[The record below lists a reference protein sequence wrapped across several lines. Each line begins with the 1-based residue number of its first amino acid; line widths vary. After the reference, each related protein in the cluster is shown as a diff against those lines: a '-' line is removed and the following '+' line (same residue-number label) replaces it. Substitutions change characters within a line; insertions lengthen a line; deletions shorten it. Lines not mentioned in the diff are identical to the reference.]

1 MLLSNSIVALS
12 TLTTVFIVL
21 SAVSGIALL
30 FTVYLDYRR
39 SRIDDSIAAFRRHID
54 ALSPESRRSSV
65 MRDSDDGA
73 DWRYR
78 K

>member
-1 MLLSNSIVALS
+1 MTALLAMS

-21 SAVSGIALL
+21 SVVSGVTLL

-65 MRDSDDGA
+65 TRDSDDGA

>member
-1 MLLSNSIVALS
+1 MTSLIAMS

-21 SAVSGIALL
+21 SAVSGMTLL

-54 ALSPESRRSSV
+54 ALSPEARRNSVHHNNQDDRWSR
-65 MRDSDDGA
+65 
-73 DWRYR
+73 
-78 K
+78 

>member
-1 MLLSNSIVALS
+1 MISLLALS

-21 SAVSGIALL
+21 SATSGVVLL
-30 FTVYLDYRR
+30 FTVYLDHRR

-65 MRDSDDGA
+65 TRDSDDGA

>member
-1 MLLSNSIVALS
+1 MTSLLALS
-12 TLTTVFIVL
+12 TVTTVFIVL
-21 SAVSGIALL
+21 SAVSGVTLL

-65 MRDSDDGA
+65 TRDSDDGA